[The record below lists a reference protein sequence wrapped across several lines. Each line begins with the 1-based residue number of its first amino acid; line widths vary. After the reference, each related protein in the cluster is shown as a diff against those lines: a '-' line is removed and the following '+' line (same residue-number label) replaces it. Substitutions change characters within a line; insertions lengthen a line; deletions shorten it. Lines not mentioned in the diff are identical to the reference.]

1 MTRLPE
7 LDPDAMSP
15 EQRQVHDAIAQGPRG
30 NVRGPFHAW
39 LRSPELCRRAQE
51 LGAFC
56 RFGSSLPPRL
66 SELAILTVA
75 RHTTCQVEWYL
86 HEPIARDAGLPDD
99 AIEAI
104 GNGRP
109 PEFTHE
115 DERAVHA
122 AVTELLETH
131 RLSDETYADALAPLG
146 ERGVVDLVGIVGYY
160 VLVALTLNGFEVP
173 VPDGAP
179 PPLPDRRHGL

>member
-1 MTRLPE
+1 MSRLPE

-15 EQRQVHDAIAQGPRG
+15 EQRRVYDDIVDGPRG
-30 NVRGPFHAW
+30 RVQGPFHAW
-39 LRSPELCRRAQE
+39 LRSPDLCGRAQK

-75 RHTTCQVEWYL
+75 RHATCQVEWHL
-86 HEPIARDAGLPDD
+86 HEPIARDAGVADGVID
-99 AIEAI
+99 AIRK
-104 GNGRP
+104 NRP
-109 PEFTHE
+109 PEFVHE

-122 AVTELLETH
+122 AVTDLLETH
-131 RLSDETYADALAPLG
+131 RLSDDAYAGALALLG
-146 ERGVVDLVGIVGYY
+146 ERGVVELVGIVGYY
-160 VLVALTLNGFEVP
+160 ILVALTLNGFDVP

-179 PPLPDRRHGL
+179 PPLPD